1 MFSMKPKH
9 LIPILLCL
17 CLLLAAPAAADST
30 DNQTTSISEKPAIK
44 IQYYDHSA
52 GIAQILASGKTS
64 AQKLTEMTELI
75 GYDDKL
81 HAWMHS
87 HVDSE
92 TGERIY
98 EKGIIES
105 VLSFFGIWDEP
116 YQTDAEAEA
125 AQAQYYANLVLNYKP
140 TGAFGAPVA

>member
-1 MFSMKPKH
+1 MTPKH
-9 LIPILLCL
+9 ILTILCL
-17 CLLLAAPAAADST
+17 ALLLLAAPAAAADST
-30 DNQTTSISEKPAIK
+30 DNQTTPISEKPAIK

-64 AQKLTEMTELI
+64 AQKLTDMTELI

-87 HVDSE
+87 HIDSE

-105 VLSFFGIWDEP
+105 VLSFFGIGDEP

-125 AQAQYYANLVLNYKP
+125 AQAQYYANFVLNYKP
-140 TGAFGAPVA
+140 TSAFGAPVA

>member
-1 MFSMKPKH
+1 MKPKH

-30 DNQTTSISEKPAIK
+30 DNQTTTISEKPVIK

-52 GIAQILASGKTS
+52 GIAQILTSGKTS
-64 AQKLTEMTELI
+64 AQKLTDMTELI
-75 GYDDKL
+75 GYTDQL

-87 HVDSE
+87 EVDLE

-98 EKGIIES
+98 QKGLVASI
-105 VLSFFGIWDEP
+105 LGFFGIGNEEP
-116 YQTDAEAEA
+116 FASEEEAEA
-125 AQAQYYANLVLNYKP
+125 AQAEYYANFILNYRP
-140 TGAFGAPVA
+140 SGGFGDPIA